1 MKKGKLS
8 KNFTISR
15 TREKRKEKNK
25 REIKGC
31 KVSSTLVDFK
41 KSIDVFQRI
50 TRKWYPHLNIYM
62 YRASTLTSV
71 LHSIRDYRVPSAF
84 AEDHKEE

>member
-1 MKKGKLS
+1 MKREGD
-8 KNFTISR
+8 R
-15 TREKRKEKNK
+15 EGREKEERLCLDTEQ
-25 REIKGC
+25 
-31 KVSSTLVDFK
+31 K

-62 YRASTLTSV
+62 YRASTTTSV